1 MRKLIILLL
10 MLISFSVLAEPVNI
24 NKDSAQA
31 IAAALD
37 GIGVKKAQEI
47 VKYRKK
53 NGPFK
58 SAKDLVN
65 VKGIGD
71 KTVAKN
77 KKNIKLK

>member
-1 MRKLIILLL
+1 MRILVMLL
-10 MLISFSVLAEPVNI
+10 MFISFSAFAEPVNI
-24 NKDSAQA
+24 NKGSATE

-37 GIGVKKAQEI
+37 GVGDKKAQEI

-58 SAKDLVN
+58 SINELSN

-77 KKNIKLK
+77 KKDIKLK